1 MAKLLYT
8 SRLSERGLG
17 YLLTLP
23 ALFLITVFALYPV
36 LNSMWLSL
44 HFIIL
49 ALPDLG
55 EPFTGL
61 ENYRTLIGDS
71 ELFSSLKITLSFV
84 IISTTIE
91 ILLGLLIALVINR
104 QFPGRG
110 MIRVSVLIP
119 WAIPTVVASQM
130 WRFIFNDQYGLSN
143 YIIFGA
149 DTSHYMAWLASPFT
163 AFSALVVADVWKT
176 SSFAALLLLAG
187 LQSIPETLYE
197 ASRVDGASSWQQFRM
212 ITLPLLRP
220 AILLALLFRS
230 IDAFKVFDLVFVM
243 TQGGPASSTSVLQFY
258 GYKRLFTEG
267 DMGYGS
273 AISVLVFFIIL
284 VLSIFYIKLLGS
296 RVMEKEG

>member
-1 MAKLLYT
+1 MFSLNY
-8 SRLSERGLG
+8 RLSEKGLG
-17 YLLTLP
+17 YLLTIP
-23 ALFLITVFALYPV
+23 ALFFIIVFALYPV
-36 LNSMWLSL
+36 LNSIWLSL
-44 HFIIL
+44 HLIIL
-49 ALPDLG
+49 ALPDLK
-55 EPFTGL
+55 EPFIGF
-61 ENYRTLIGDS
+61 ENYSALFEDS
-71 ELFSSLKITLSFV
+71 ELLSSLIITLSFV

-110 MIRVSVLIP
+110 MIRASVLIP

-143 YIIFGA
+143 YMLFGS

-176 SSFAALLLLAG
+176 SSFAALILLAG
-187 LQSIPETLYE
+187 LQSIPEELYE
-197 ASRVDGASSWQQFRM
+197 ASRIDGANSWQRFRR

-220 AILLALLFRS
+220 AMLLAILFRS

-243 TQGGPASSTSVLQFY
+243 TQGGPANSTNVLQFY

-267 DMGYGS
+267 NMGYGS
-273 AISVLVFFIIL
+273 AISVLVFLIIL
-284 VLSIFYIKLLGS
+284 ILSIFYIKLLGS
-296 RVMEKEG
+296 RLMEKEG